1 MNYNFRM
8 LTTLV
13 TILFLSCALPFSGGG
28 AANASPEGTY
38 SQDAK
43 GLEKQLEPLVKAWN
57 KHDDRAIE
65 QAGKVFAFPDPMGWF
80 GKYFAKDQAGLLAT
94 EDQAQVTAFATI
106 TPVMMSILAK
116 GQKFRVQVSPADKST
131 PTKVEP
137 RADAPVP
144 TMPVPLE
151 QFNIALIAEKGMTL
165 SILCNFVY
173 VDGAY
178 RYVGKGAYPF
188 WSMPDTSKK

>member
-1 MNYNFRM
+1 MSYKFRVRS
-8 LTTLV
+8 TLMV
-13 TILFLSCALPFSGGG
+13 VLFLSCTAPFANGGP
-28 AANASPEGTY
+28 ASASSDGTY

-57 KHDDRAIE
+57 KHDDRAID
-65 QAGKVFAFPDPMGWF
+65 QAGKIFAFPDPTGWF
-80 GKYFAKDQAGLLAT
+80 GRYFSKDQAGMLAT
-94 EDQAQVTAFATI
+94 EDQGQVAAFATI

-116 GQKFRVQVSPADKST
+116 GQKFHVQVSPADKSA
-131 PTKVEP
+131 PTKIEP

-144 TMPVPLE
+144 TTPVPLE
-151 QFNIALIAEKGMTL
+151 QFNIALVAEKGMSL

-178 RYVGKGAYPF
+178 RYLGKGAYPF
-188 WSMPDTSKK
+188 WSMPDASKK

>member
-8 LTTLV
+8 RTTLMM
-13 TILFLSCALPFSGGG
+13 ILFLSCTAPFAGGG
-28 AANASPEGTY
+28 AANASAEGIY

-57 KHDDRAIE
+57 KHDDRAID
-65 QAGKVFAFPDPMGWF
+65 QAGKIFAFPDPTGWF
-80 GKYFAKDQAGLLAT
+80 GKYFAKDQTGELAS
-94 EDQAQVTAFATI
+94 EDQGQVTAFATI

-116 GQKFRVQVSPADKST
+116 GQKFRVQVSPADKSV
-131 PTKVEP
+131 PTKIEP
-137 RADAPVP
+137 RPDAPVP
-144 TMPVPLE
+144 TTPVPLE
-151 QFNIALIAEKGMTL
+151 QFNVALVAEKGMTI
-165 SILCNFVY
+165 SIMCNFVY

-188 WSMPDTSKK
+188 WSMPDTGKK

>member
-1 MNYNFRM
+1 MKYNLSVRITVM
-8 LTTLV
+8 M
-13 TILFLSCALPFSGGG
+13 ILFLSCTAPFASVGT
-28 AANASPEGTY
+28 ATASPGETY
-38 SQDAK
+38 SQDPK

-57 KHDDRAIE
+57 KHDDRAID
-65 QAGKVFAFPDPMGWF
+65 QAGKIFSFPDPVGWF
-80 GKYFAKDQAGLLAT
+80 GKYFSKDQAGLLAT
-94 EDQAQVTAFATI
+94 EDQAQVAAFATI
-106 TPVMMSILAK
+106 TPAMMSILAK
-116 GQKFRVQVSPADKST
+116 GQKFRVQVSPADKSA
-131 PTKVEP
+131 PTKIEP

-144 TMPVPLE
+144 AMPVPIE
-151 QFNIALIAEKGMTL
+151 QFNIAMVAEKGMTM